1 MARYT
6 MENGKLRRVSAYET
20 YNSVQKRAYDM
31 ILKYEADSK
40 MDIKRINKAKH
51 LLNMDIY
58 RSHTKYTSDNGLA
71 GKVAEILSHDSESTI
86 TRVQKQGAT
95 DLYVII
101 DGKRTKCEY
110 KTNGGRI
117 ESLYRIHKPE
127 SRYIVYE
134 LDFTP
139 ADRTLKDGTIVKGI
153 RRYAKKLMKVSDFLA
168 MLEATNS
175 VKSTSHKGKNDVERA
190 VQCNKKALYEALI
203 NGGYTDYDRNKT
215 YLSDR
220 I

>member
-1 MARYT
+1 M
-6 MENGKLRRVSAYET
+6 N
-20 YNSVQKRAYDM
+20 NVQKRAIAM
-31 ILKYEADSK
+31 LNAFEADSNF
-40 MDIKRINKAKH
+40 DNKRADKARK
-51 LLNMDIY
+51 LIELDLM
-58 RSHTKYTSDNGLA
+58 RSQLDMPNDSGLA
-71 GKVAEILSHDSESTI
+71 GKVAEILGHDSDSTI

-117 ESLYRIHKPE
+117 ENLYRVRKPE
-127 SRYIVYE
+127 ASYIVYE

-139 ADRTLKDGTIVKGI
+139 APRKLKDGTIVYSE
-153 RRYAKKLMKVSDFLA
+153 RRYVKKLMTVADFLGIIEDTKA
-168 MLEATNS
+168 
-175 VKSTSHKGKNDVERA
+175 VKIASHKGQCDAERA
-190 VQCNKKALYEALI
+190 VQCSSKKLYNALM
-203 NGGYTDYDRNKT
+203 NGNFTDYDRNKT

>member
-1 MARYT
+1 MNNVQRRAMA
-6 MENGKLRRVSAYET
+6 M
-20 YNSVQKRAYDM
+20 VQ
-31 ILKYEADSK
+31 IFEADSNF
-40 MDIKRINKAKH
+40 DNKRIEKAIN
-51 LLNMDIY
+51 LIQLDLMRSQLNLPTD
-58 RSHTKYTSDNGLA
+58 SGLA
-71 GKVAEILSHDSESTI
+71 GKVAEILGHDSDSTI

-117 ESLYRIHKPE
+117 ENLYKVRKPE
-127 SRYIVYE
+127 TRYIVYE

-139 ADRTLKDGTIVKGI
+139 APRKLKDGTIVYSE
-153 RRYAKKLMKVSDFLA
+153 RRYVKKLMTIADFLSI
-168 MLEATNS
+168 LEDTKA
-175 VKSTSHKGKNDVERA
+175 VKIASHKGQSDAERA
-190 VQCNKKALYEALI
+190 VQCSSKKLYNALL
-203 NGGYTDYDRNKT
+203 NGNFTDYDRNKT

>member
-1 MARYT
+1 M
-6 MENGKLRRVSAYET
+6 
-20 YNSVQKRAYDM
+20 YNSVQMRAIKMLNDFESDSNFDRKRADKANKLIQLDVM
-31 ILKYEADSK
+31 RSTLGMPCDS
-40 MDIKRINKAKH
+40 
-51 LLNMDIY
+51 
-58 RSHTKYTSDNGLA
+58 GLA
-71 GKVAEILSHDSESTI
+71 GKVAEILGHDSDSTI
-86 TRVQKQGAT
+86 TRVQAQGKA

-117 ESLYRIHKPE
+117 ESLYRLRKPE
-127 SRYIVYE
+127 TSYIVYE

-139 ADRTLKDGTIVKGI
+139 ADRTRKDGSIVKSQ

-168 MLEATNS
+168 IIEDTKA
-175 VKSTSHKGKNDVERA
+175 VKIASHKGQCDAERA
-190 VQCNKKALYEALI
+190 VQCSSKKLYEALV
-203 NGGYTDYDRNKT
+203 NGNFTDYDRNKT

>member
-1 MARYT
+1 M
-6 MENGKLRRVSAYET
+6 N
-20 YNSVQKRAYDM
+20 NVQKRAIAM
-31 ILKYEADSK
+31 LNAFEADSNF
-40 MDIKRINKAKH
+40 DNKRADKARK
-51 LLNMDIY
+51 LIELDLMRGQLGLPTD
-58 RSHTKYTSDNGLA
+58 SGLA
-71 GKVAEILSHDSESTI
+71 GKVAEILGHDSDSTI

-117 ESLYRIHKPE
+117 ESLYRVRKPE
-127 SRYIVYE
+127 ASYIVYE

-139 ADRTLKDGTIVKGI
+139 APRKLKDGTIVYSE
-153 RRYAKKLMKVSDFLA
+153 RRYVKKLMTVADFLGIIEDTKA
-168 MLEATNS
+168 
-175 VKSTSHKGKNDVERA
+175 VKIASHKGQCDAERA
-190 VQCNKKALYEALI
+190 VQCSSKKLYNALM
-203 NGGYTDYDRNKT
+203 NGNFTDYDRNKT

>member
-1 MARYT
+1 M
-6 MENGKLRRVSAYET
+6 NNVQRRAIRML
-20 YNSVQKRAYDM
+20 NNFK
-31 ILKYEADSK
+31 ADSK
-40 MDIKRINKAKH
+40 HDTKRAEKAKF
-51 LLNMDIY
+51 LIDIDLM
-58 RSHTKYTSDNGLA
+58 RAEAGLPTDSGLA
-71 GKVAEILSHDSESTI
+71 GKVAEILGHDSDSTI

-117 ESLYRIHKPE
+117 ENLYRVRKPE
-127 SRYIVYE
+127 ISYIVYE

-139 ADRTLKDGTIVKGI
+139 APRKLKDGTIVYSEH
-153 RRYAKKLMKVSDFLA
+153 RYAKKLMTVADFLGIIEDTKA
-168 MLEATNS
+168 
-175 VKSTSHKGKNDVERA
+175 VKIASHKGQSDAERA
-190 VQCNKKALYEALI
+190 VQCSSKKLYNALM
-203 NGGYTDYDRNKT
+203 NGNFTDYDRNKT

>member
-1 MARYT
+1 MKYSST
-6 MENGKLRRVSAYET
+6 
-20 YNSVQKRAYDM
+20 QIRAYRM
-31 ILKYEADSK
+31 IKAFKADTTNDKKRLEKASDLLFADITNTDLGFKADS
-40 MDIKRINKAKH
+40 
-51 LLNMDIY
+51 
-58 RSHTKYTSDNGLA
+58 GLA
-71 GKVAEILSHDSESTI
+71 GKVAEILGHDSDSTI

-117 ESLYRIHKPE
+117 ESLYKVRKPE
-127 SRYIVYE
+127 TSYVVYE

-139 ADRTLKDGTIVKGI
+139 APRKLKDGTIVYSE
-153 RRYAKKLMKVSDFLA
+153 RRYAKKLMTVADFLDI
-168 MLEATNS
+168 LEDTKA
-175 VKSTSHKGKNDVERA
+175 VKIASHKGQCDAERA
-190 VQCNKKALYEALI
+190 VQCSSKKLYNALI
-203 NGGYTDYDRNKT
+203 NGNFTDYDRNKT

>member
-1 MARYT
+1 M
-6 MENGKLRRVSAYET
+6 NNVQRRAIRML
-20 YNSVQKRAYDM
+20 NNFK
-31 ILKYEADSK
+31 ADSK
-40 MDIKRINKAKH
+40 HDTKRAEKAKF
-51 LLNMDIY
+51 LIDIDLM
-58 RSHTKYTSDNGLA
+58 RAEVGLPTDSGLA
-71 GKVAEILSHDSESTI
+71 GKVAEILGHDSDSTI

-117 ESLYRIHKPE
+117 ENLYRVRKPE
-127 SRYIVYE
+127 ASYIVYE

-139 ADRTLKDGTIVKGI
+139 APRKLKDGTIVYSE
-153 RRYAKKLMKVSDFLA
+153 RRYAKKLMTVADFLGIIEDTKA
-168 MLEATNS
+168 
-175 VKSTSHKGKNDVERA
+175 VKIASHKGQGDAERA
-190 VQCNKKALYEALI
+190 VQCSSKKLYNALL
-203 NGGYTDYDRNKT
+203 NGNFTDYDRNKT

>member
-1 MARYT
+1 M
-6 MENGKLRRVSAYET
+6 N
-20 YNSVQKRAYDM
+20 NVQKRAIAM
-31 ILKYEADSK
+31 LNAFEADSNF
-40 MDIKRINKAKH
+40 DNKRADKARK
-51 LLNMDIY
+51 LIELDLMRGQLGLPTD
-58 RSHTKYTSDNGLA
+58 SGLA
-71 GKVAEILSHDSESTI
+71 GKVAEILGHDSDSTI

-117 ESLYRIHKPE
+117 ESLYRVRKPE
-127 SRYIVYE
+127 ASYIVYE

-139 ADRTLKDGTIVKGI
+139 APRKLKDGTIVYSE
-153 RRYAKKLMKVSDFLA
+153 RRYAKKLMTVADFLSIIEDTKA
-168 MLEATNS
+168 
-175 VKSTSHKGKNDVERA
+175 VKIASHKGQGDAERA
-190 VQCNKKALYEALI
+190 VQCSSKKLYNALM
-203 NGGYTDYDRNKT
+203 NGNFTDYDRNKT

>member
-1 MARYT
+1 M
-6 MENGKLRRVSAYET
+6 N
-20 YNSVQKRAYDM
+20 NVQKRAIAM
-31 ILKYEADSK
+31 LNAFEADSNF
-40 MDIKRINKAKH
+40 DNKRADKARK
-51 LLNMDIY
+51 LIELDLMRGQLGLPTD
-58 RSHTKYTSDNGLA
+58 SGLA
-71 GKVAEILSHDSESTI
+71 GKVAEILGHDSDSTI

-117 ESLYRIHKPE
+117 ESLYRVRKPE
-127 SRYIVYE
+127 ASYIVYE

-139 ADRTLKDGTIVKGI
+139 APRKLKDGTIVYSE
-153 RRYAKKLMKVSDFLA
+153 RRYAKKLMTVADFLGIIEDTKA
-168 MLEATNS
+168 
-175 VKSTSHKGKNDVERA
+175 VKIASHKGQGDAERA
-190 VQCNKKALYEALI
+190 VQCSSKKLYNALM
-203 NGGYTDYDRNKT
+203 NGNFTDYDRNKT

>member
-1 MARYT
+1 M
-6 MENGKLRRVSAYET
+6 NNVQRRAIRML
-20 YNSVQKRAYDM
+20 NNFK
-31 ILKYEADSK
+31 ADSK
-40 MDIKRINKAKH
+40 HDTKRAEKAKF
-51 LLNMDIY
+51 LIDIDLM
-58 RSHTKYTSDNGLA
+58 RAEAGLPTDSGLA
-71 GKVAEILSHDSESTI
+71 GKVAEILGHDSDSTI

-117 ESLYRIHKPE
+117 ESLYRVRKPE
-127 SRYIVYE
+127 ASYIVYE

-139 ADRTLKDGTIVKGI
+139 APRKLKDGTIVYSE
-153 RRYAKKLMKVSDFLA
+153 RRYAKKLMTVADFLSIIEDTKA
-168 MLEATNS
+168 
-175 VKSTSHKGKNDVERA
+175 VKVASHKGQCDAERA
-190 VQCNKKALYEALI
+190 VQCSSKKLYNALMSG
-203 NGGYTDYDRNKT
+203 NFTDYDRNKT

>member
-1 MARYT
+1 MNANY
-6 MENGKLRRVSAYET
+6 YE
-20 YNSVQKRAYDM
+20 KAYDM
-31 ILKYEADSK
+31 IDNFKADGKRDVARIKAAYKLIEIDIDRRVNGGNADS
-40 MDIKRINKAKH
+40 
-51 LLNMDIY
+51 
-58 RSHTKYTSDNGLA
+58 GLF
-71 GKVAEILSHDSESTI
+71 GKIAELLSHDSDSTI

-117 ESLYRIHKPE
+117 ESLYRVRKPE
-127 SRYIVYE
+127 ASYIVYE

-139 ADRTLKDGTIVKGI
+139 APRKLKDGTIVHGE
-153 RRYAKKLMKVSDFLA
+153 RRYAKKLMKVSDFLGIIEDTKA
-168 MLEATNS
+168 
-175 VKSTSHKGKNDVERA
+175 VKIASHKGQGDAERA
-190 VQCNKKALYEALI
+190 VQCSSKKLYQALI
-203 NGGYTDYDRNKT
+203 NGNFTDYDRNKT

>member
-1 MARYT
+1 MNANY
-6 MENGKLRRVSAYET
+6 YE
-20 YNSVQKRAYDM
+20 KAYDM
-31 ILKYEADSK
+31 IDNFKADGKRDVARIKAAYKLIEIDIDRRVNGGNADS
-40 MDIKRINKAKH
+40 
-51 LLNMDIY
+51 
-58 RSHTKYTSDNGLA
+58 GLF
-71 GKVAEILSHDSESTI
+71 GKIAELLSHDSDSTI

-117 ESLYRIHKPE
+117 ESLYRVRKPE
-127 SRYIVYE
+127 ASYIVYE

-139 ADRTLKDGTIVKGI
+139 APRKLKDGTIVYSE
-153 RRYAKKLMKVSDFLA
+153 RRYVKKLMTVADFLGIIEDTKA
-168 MLEATNS
+168 
-175 VKSTSHKGKNDVERA
+175 VKIASHKGQCDAERA
-190 VQCNKKALYEALI
+190 VQCSSKKLYNALM
-203 NGGYTDYDRNKT
+203 NGNFTDYDRNKT

>member
-1 MARYT
+1 MNNVQRRAIT
-6 MENGKLRRVSAYET
+6 MLNAF
-20 YNSVQKRAYDM
+20 
-31 ILKYEADSK
+31 EADSNF
-40 MDIKRINKAKH
+40 DEKRANKARK
-51 LLNMDIY
+51 LIELDLMRSQLNLPTD
-58 RSHTKYTSDNGLA
+58 SGLA
-71 GKVAEILSHDSESTI
+71 GKVAEILGHDSDSTI

-117 ESLYRIHKPE
+117 ESLYRIRKPE
-127 SRYIVYE
+127 ASYIVYE

-139 ADRTLKDGTIVKGI
+139 APRKLKDGTIVYSE
-153 RRYAKKLMKVSDFLA
+153 RRYAKKLMTVADFLSIIEDTKA
-168 MLEATNS
+168 
-175 VKSTSHKGKNDVERA
+175 VKVASHKGQCDAERA
-190 VQCNKKALYEALI
+190 VQCSSKKLYNALM
-203 NGGYTDYDRNKT
+203 NGNFIDYDRNKT

>member
-1 MARYT
+1 M
-6 MENGKLRRVSAYET
+6 NNVQRRAIAML
-20 YNSVQKRAYDM
+20 NAF
-31 ILKYEADSK
+31 EADSNFDK
-40 MDIKRINKAKH
+40 KRADKARK
-51 LLNMDIY
+51 LIELDLMRSQLNLPTD
-58 RSHTKYTSDNGLA
+58 SGLA
-71 GKVAEILSHDSESTI
+71 GKVAEILGHDSDSTI

-117 ESLYRIHKPE
+117 ESLYRIRKPE
-127 SRYIVYE
+127 ASYIVYE

-139 ADRTLKDGTIVKGI
+139 APRKLKDGTIVYSE
-153 RRYAKKLMKVSDFLA
+153 RRYAKKLMTVADFLSIIEDTKA
-168 MLEATNS
+168 
-175 VKSTSHKGKNDVERA
+175 VKVASHKGQCDAERA
-190 VQCNKKALYEALI
+190 VQCSSKKLYNALI
-203 NGGYTDYDRNKT
+203 NGNFTDYDRNKT

>member
-1 MARYT
+1 M
-6 MENGKLRRVSAYET
+6 NNVQRRAIAML
-20 YNSVQKRAYDM
+20 NAF
-31 ILKYEADSK
+31 EADSNF
-40 MDIKRINKAKH
+40 DNKRADKARK
-51 LLNMDIY
+51 LIELDLMRSQLNLPTD
-58 RSHTKYTSDNGLA
+58 SGLA
-71 GKVAEILSHDSESTI
+71 GKVAEILGHDSDSTI

-117 ESLYRIHKPE
+117 ENLYRVRKPE
-127 SRYIVYE
+127 ASYIVYE

-139 ADRTLKDGTIVKGI
+139 APRKLKDGTIVYSE
-153 RRYAKKLMKVSDFLA
+153 RRYAKKLMTVADFLSIIEDTKA
-168 MLEATNS
+168 
-175 VKSTSHKGKNDVERA
+175 VKVASHKGQCDAERA
-190 VQCNKKALYEALI
+190 VQCSSKKLYNALM
-203 NGGYTDYDRNKT
+203 NGNFTDYDRNKT

>member
-1 MARYT
+1 M
-6 MENGKLRRVSAYET
+6 
-20 YNSVQKRAYDM
+20 YNSVQMRAIKMLNDFESDSNFDRKRADKANKLIQLDVMRSTLDM
-31 ILKYEADSK
+31 PCDS
-40 MDIKRINKAKH
+40 
-51 LLNMDIY
+51 
-58 RSHTKYTSDNGLA
+58 GLA
-71 GKVAEILSHDSESTI
+71 GKVAEILGHDSDSTI
-86 TRVQKQGAT
+86 TRVQAQGKA

-117 ESLYRIHKPE
+117 ESLYRLRKPE
-127 SRYIVYE
+127 ASYIVYE

-139 ADRTLKDGTIVKGI
+139 ADRTRKDGSIVKGQ

-168 MLEATNS
+168 IIEDTKA
-175 VKSTSHKGKNDVERA
+175 VKIASHKGQCDAERA
-190 VQCNKKALYEALI
+190 VQCSSKKLYEALV
-203 NGGYTDYDRNKT
+203 NGNFTDYDRNKT